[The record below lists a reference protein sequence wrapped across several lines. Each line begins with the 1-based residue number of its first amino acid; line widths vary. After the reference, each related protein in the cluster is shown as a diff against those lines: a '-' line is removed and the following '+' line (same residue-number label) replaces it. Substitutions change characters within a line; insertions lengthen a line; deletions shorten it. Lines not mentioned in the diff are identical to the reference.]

1 MSRALRVRVFHLP
14 VKVQLDYVYQVD
26 LDTKVLIDRSSINAH
41 LDKPTI
47 LNLPVSYRT
56 VFARKYLGL
65 LEGRIVYYEP
75 IPTVTKHICRICVPI
90 SSHHTIFNMIHVA
103 PVTGHMGEYKTL
115 YQIRL

>member
-1 MSRALRVRVFHLP
+1 MSRALRVQVFHLP
-14 VKVQLDYVYQVD
+14 VKDQLDYVYQVD
-26 LDTKVLIDRSSINAH
+26 PDTKVLIDRSSINAH

-75 IPTVTKHICRICVPI
+75 IPTVTKHICRIFVPI
-90 SSHHTIFNMIHVA
+90 SFHHTIFNMIHAA